1 MRRSSVTVLRAGLV
15 TALAAGVFAAG
26 GCSPSPDCPPGA
38 SCPPTAPNV
47 TFIPTINGASFA
59 PRKDGHV
66 PRFRV
71 RPGEDLVMRVA
82 VTVPAHVTI
91 TALWFGI
98 STGTWGGGPNGPTGM
113 DPILAHYTLP
123 LSTGSHMFGLHWR
136 LPHRR
141 PGTSLYLTYAW
152 SSHRPDASVSGPI
165 ATLALS
171 QHVNRQL
178 IWGGGL
184 AS

>member
-1 MRRSSVTVLRAGLV
+1 MRVGPVAALVAGL
-15 TALAAGVFAAG
+15 LAAT
-26 GCSPSPDCPPGA
+26 GCSSPPRCPPGA

-47 TFIPTINGASFA
+47 TFIPTVNGVSFA

-66 PRFRV
+66 PRYRV
-71 RPGEDLVMRVA
+71 RPGEHLVMRVA
-82 VTVPAHVTI
+82 VTVPQHLTI
-91 TALWFGI
+91 TVLWLGI
-98 STGTWGGGPNGPTGM
+98 STGTWGGGPDGPTGM

-123 LSTGSHMFGLHWR
+123 LSAGSHTFGLRWR
-136 LPHRR
+136 IPHRR

-165 ATLALS
+165 AALALP

-178 IWGGGL
+178 IWGGGGRVP
-184 AS
+184 AGGV